1 MVRSWFVQYGSNV
14 LGTGIPKGAQREV
27 FRPVPH
33 GVHKI
38 VLSTNIA
45 ETSVTIDNVTVV
57 IDTGR
62 VKEKSYDPHTKLS
75 CLKAGWISQVGSARR
90 VNNCAMVEIACVVI
104 HSVVIGPVLCGL
116 CSPPRGRGKEGLGE
130 HEQVWIWRETP

>member
-1 MVRSWFVQYGSNV
+1 MCGCAI
-14 LGTGIPKGAQREV
+14 GIPRQAQKDV
-27 FRPVPH
+27 FKPVPA

-75 CLKAGWISQVGSARR
+75 CLKSGWVSQV
-90 VNNCAMVEIACVVI
+90 ID
-104 HSVVIGPVLCGL
+104 
-116 CSPPRGRGKEGLGE
+116 
-130 HEQVWIWRETP
+130 

>member
-1 MVRSWFVQYGSNV
+1 M
-14 LGTGIPKGAQREV
+14 
-27 FRPVPH
+27 FRPVPI

-62 VKEKSYDPHTKLS
+62 VKEKAYDPHTKLS
-75 CLKAGWISQVGSARR
+75 CLKSGWVSQSSARQR
-90 VNNCAMVEIACVVI
+90 K
-104 HSVVIGPVLCGL
+104 
-116 CSPPRGRGKEGLGE
+116 GRAGRTRAGE
-130 HEQVWIWRETP
+130 WTPLLPWTTLM